1 MAGMQMPNISLI
13 VKEQVRCFKTEFA
26 RA

>member
-13 VKEQVRCFKTEFA
+13 VKEQVRYFKTEFA

>member
-13 VKEQVRCFKTEFA
+13 VKEQVRYFKTEFA
-26 RA
+26 KA